1 MKNILEQMIEEA
13 IDEASKKFGEKGI
26 IFTDREKAILEY
38 GLNIGI
44 MIAGK
49 ALVSSGCE
57 VGKNGHKKEEPTE
70 DTPSTINLDEIMPCD
85 TCHGNGFVPIGPGIR
100 GIKKCPA
107 CNGLGR
113 MSGNKDKGE

>member
-26 IFTDREKAILEY
+26 IFTDREKAILDY

-49 ALVSSGCE
+49 ALISSGCE
-57 VGKNGHKKEEPTE
+57 VGKDEPKKEEPTE
-70 DTPSTINLDEIMPCD
+70 DTLSSILDEIMPCD

-100 GIKKCPA
+100 GIKKCPV

-113 MSGNKDKGE
+113 MSGKKDKGE